1 MNSVFALLLA
11 LLTAF
16 FGYKFYVGWVDR
28 RVIKPRADRA
38 TPATMYM
45 DGVDFIPTSKN
56 VLFGYQFK
64 SIAGAAPVV
73 GAILASQWG
82 WLPALL
88 WLLLGVFF
96 IGWVHDYGSAMV
108 SVREEGQ
115 SLGALSHKLISPRAR
130 VILLVFIYFYLLLV
144 AGAFGAI
151 IAKLLAAEASAA
163 FGIIILTLAGVL
175 AGQMIYRWKT
185 DILLTSLVAVIIAI
199 AGILAGRLI
208 TSDLLVG
215 SLAGNTL
222 LWAAFAFV
230 FCYLGATLPIWR
242 FAQPV
247 NYVSFYIVALGL
259 LLGGI
264 GVFVGHPNFTIPS
277 FTRPIIEIGPIWP
290 ILFVTI
296 ACGAVSGWHSL
307 VSTSGTAKQLESEAD
322 ARPVCAGSMF
332 AEMILGVL
340 ALITAAATFGTMGEY
355 REAMGKGAG
364 TVFSLGL
371 GKLFAYLG
379 IPAEFGETFGAVLIV
394 ILAITV
400 MQLVLRFMRV
410 ATVELV
416 GDRAPIMRN
425 MHVATLVACVLAF
438 LLVSTGWWQYL
449 WILFGGSNQ
458 LMASL
463 ALLIISVWL
472 VTNRR
477 AATFALIPMFFMF
490 ITTVA
495 ALGYTSYN
503 LLAQVFTGQVAAEHL
518 VGNALM
524 GVVAIFLI
532 VAAFILAKDGLAA
545 LQANWGKKEEEAA

>member
-16 FGYKFYVGWVDR
+16 FGYKFYAGWVDR
-28 RVIKPRADRA
+28 KIIRPRADRA

-115 SLGALSHKLISPRAR
+115 SLGALSHRLISPRAR

-151 IAKLLAAEASAA
+151 IAKLMAAEASAP
-163 FGIIILTLAGVL
+163 FGIIILTIAGVL
-175 AGQMIYRWKT
+175 AGQMIYRWKA
-185 DILLTSLVAVIIAI
+185 DILLTSFVAVLIAV
-199 AGILAGRLI
+199 AGIMLGRVV

-215 SLAGNTL
+215 SLASNKL
-222 LWAAFAFV
+222 IWAAFAFV

-264 GVFVGHPNFTIPS
+264 GVFIGHPNFTIPA
-277 FTRPIIEIGPIWP
+277 FTQPVIKIGPIWP
-290 ILFVTI
+290 ILFVTL

-307 VSTSGTAKQLESEAD
+307 VSTSGTSKQLESETD
-322 ARPVCAGSMF
+322 ARPVCAGAMF
-332 AEMILGVL
+332 TEMLLGML
-340 ALITAAATFGTMGEY
+340 ALITAAATFGTMSEY
-355 REAMGKGAG
+355 QGAMAKGAG
-364 TVFSLGL
+364 SVFALGL
-371 GKLFAYLG
+371 GKLVAYLG
-379 IPAEFGETFGAVLIV
+379 IPAEYGETFGAVLII

-416 GDRAPIMRN
+416 GDRAPILRN
-425 MHVATLVACVLAF
+425 MHVATLIASILAF
-438 LLVSTGWWQYL
+438 MLVATGWWQYL
-449 WILFGGSNQ
+449 WVLFGGSNQ

-472 VTNRR
+472 VRNKRG
-477 AATFALIPMFFMF
+477 ATFAIIPMFFMF
-490 ITTVA
+490 ITTIA

-503 LLAQVFTGQVAAEHL
+503 LFAQVFAGNVEGGQL

-524 GVVAIFLI
+524 GIVAIFLI
-532 VAAFILAKDGLAA
+532 IAALILAKDGLAA
-545 LQANWGKKEEEAA
+545 LQASWGKKEEEAV